1 MSEVLIQ
8 IFLGWPAILF
18 SLGLAIAGILSKK
31 PATSLVGGVLF
42 LPPAWYLSHYSTVFW
57 LLPILLFGST
67 YAISRDMVRLAFL
80 LMIPVLVA
88 IAALGIV
95 VLSQ

>member
-8 IFLGWPAILF
+8 I
-18 SLGLAIAGILSKK
+18 
-31 PATSLVGGVLF
+31 LVGGVLF